1 MPQNLIICND
11 PSPEQVF
18 QDISDLLSSVTAG
31 DLLRLGP
38 QLAAVIP
45 ELQPMLGFDQC
56 SPHHAYDLF
65 AHTAHVVENVPADL
79 TLRWAALLHDTGKVP
94 TFTQDAT
101 GRGHFYGHAQ
111 ESARMAEDIL
121 RRLQAPDAFRQRVVT
136 LIELHMTK
144 IKPDAEHVRP
154 ILDKIGME
162 ALDQLLLLQEADM
175 ASKGVDEPNDFSQF
189 HRIRAAAINAL
200 HEET

>member
-1 MPQNLIICND
+1 MPQNPLNRANH
-11 PSPEQVF
+11 SPEGIF
-18 QDISDLLSSVTAG
+18 EELCKLLPSVTAEE
-31 DLLRLGP
+31 LLHLGP
-38 QLAAVIP
+38 DLAVLIP
-45 ELQPMLGFDQC
+45 ELQPMLSFDQR

-65 AHTAHVVENVPADL
+65 QHTAHVVENVPADL

-111 ESARMAEDIL
+111 ESARMADAIL
-121 RRLQAPDAFRQRVVT
+121 RRLDAPDGFRERVVI

-144 IKPDAEHVRP
+144 IKPDAEHVQP
-154 ILDKIGME
+154 ILDRLGME
-162 ALDQLLLLQEADM
+162 ALELLLLLQEADM

-189 HRIRAAAINAL
+189 PRIRSVAL
-200 HEET
+200 ELLKET